1 MTVKVVPGE
10 RGSPPT
16 TASTGNPGCR
26 RLPDWLTI
34 RAAVSLTVLL
44 LAGCLGGNQAPS
56 FAERWEWAVSLGELS
71 EEGYQVATSIGPAP
85 EIDIARLG
93 EEHPLLLPS
102 EPEIGLLPADEFAA
116 YISPVMYV
124 GTIAATGT
132 KVFLARGKPH
142 VAAEACIH
150 LAFGAGVGYEGECWP
165 YDSAQLGQWSGDGPP
180 GAWLAVLP
188 PPDTSLVAV
197 ELADGR
203 TLVQRP
209 IAGVAAFQL
218 EEQGPLPANRIRAF
232 DARGR
237 VLVESVPRR

>member
-1 MTVKVVPGE
+1 VPDRLTV
-10 RGSPPT
+10 
-16 TASTGNPGCR
+16 
-26 RLPDWLTI
+26 

-44 LAGCLGGNQAPS
+44 FAGCLGGNQASS

-85 EIDIARLG
+85 EIHIARLG

-102 EPEIGLLPADEFAA
+102 EPEIGPLPADEFAA

-132 KVFLARGKPH
+132 RVFLARGEPH
-142 VAAEACIH
+142 VVAEACIH
-150 LAFGAGVGYEGECWP
+150 LAVGAGVGYESECWL
-165 YDSAQLGQWSGDGPP
+165 YDPSQLGQWSGDGPP

-188 PPDTSLVAV
+188 PPDTSLVTV

-218 EEQGPLPANRIRAF
+218 EQQGPLSANRIRAF
-232 DARGR
+232 DAGGR
-237 VLVESVPRR
+237 VLVDSVPRR

>member
-1 MTVKVVPGE
+1 MSNAFGE
-10 RGSPPT
+10 RGSPPRT
-16 TASTGNPGCR
+16 GSTGNPGCR
-26 RLPDWLTI
+26 RVPDRLTV
-34 RAAVSLTVLL
+34 RAAVSLTVLMF
-44 LAGCLGGNQAPS
+44 AGCLGANQAPS

-71 EEGYQVATSIGPAP
+71 EEGYWVATALGPVP
-85 EIDIARLG
+85 EIDLARLG
-93 EEHPLLLPS
+93 EEHLLLLPS
-102 EPEIGLLPADEFAA
+102 EPEIGPLPADEFAA

-132 KVFLARGKPH
+132 QVFLARGKPH

-150 LAFGAGVGYEGECWP
+150 LAFGAGVGYEGECWL

-197 ELADGR
+197 ELMDGR

-218 EEQGPLPANRIRAF
+218 EQHGPLSANRIQAF
-232 DARGR
+232 DPRGR